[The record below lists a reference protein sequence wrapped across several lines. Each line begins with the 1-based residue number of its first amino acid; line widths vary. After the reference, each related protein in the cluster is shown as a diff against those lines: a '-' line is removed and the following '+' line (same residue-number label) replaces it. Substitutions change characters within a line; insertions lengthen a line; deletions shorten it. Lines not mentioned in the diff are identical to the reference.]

1 MSSPEQPV
9 LAQWVFDTRPWF
21 PDARVTKDLETH
33 AARALSLLNPEARLG
48 VFRYLRLAD
57 AKMALASALLKQYAV
72 AKLARDPPVAW
83 SQFMATPSGF
93 TRNARTKPVYIDP
106 ATGRQP
112 VSFNVSHQ
120 AGIVA
125 IIAVDQEIQVGV
137 DVVCTSERRARDH
150 AILAAGDDGWA
161 DFLDIHKDVFAPG
174 EVRYLHSRVL
184 AAVPGLVAQ
193 AARAHAHLDA
203 AAGAETGAGAGDGS
217 GAGPPPRGVLAGGPP
232 TPEQTMDAKLRA
244 FYALWALREAY
255 VKLTG
260 DALVAPWL
268 HELEF
273 VDFRPPWPAAAP
285 LGAAAAAAA
294 AAREGQG
301 QGQESG
307 GPGGEEEEE
316 PEVEPEVVRSTE
328 IRFRGR
334 KVEDVNMCLRSM
346 GPDYMVAT
354 AVRTPG
360 RPEEALG
367 WRIGPYEVLSLEE
380 VLSFAESSR

>member
-1 MSSPEQPV
+1 
-9 LAQWVFDTRPWF
+9 
-21 PDARVTKDLETH
+21 
-33 AARALSLLNPEARLG
+33 
-48 VFRYLRLAD
+48 
-57 AKMALASALLKQYAV
+57 MALASALLKQYAV

-83 SQFMATPSGF
+83 SQFLVTPSGF

-125 IIAVDQEIQVGV
+125 IIAVVNPHRPRPQDPPTTTATNDNNNTATAGNRADAQAQDQEIQVGV

-193 AARAHAHLDA
+193 AARAHAHLDTAAAAEAGA
-203 AAGAETGAGAGDGS
+203 AAGAGAGAG
-217 GAGPPPRGVLAGGPP
+217 PPLRGVLAGGPP

-260 DALVAPWL
+260 DALMAPWL